1 MSDTYINKQER
12 KSIVMAIDF
21 IKQER
26 SKAKALQDT
35 YKHIHLCEI
44 ESGLKSL
51 AKKKNTKQI

>member
-21 IKQER
+21 IKEER
-26 SKAKALQDT
+26 GKAKALQDT
-35 YKHIHLCEI
+35 YKHIHLCEM

-51 AKKKNTKQI
+51 ANKKHTKK